1 MESDEESTVPLQ
13 DQRVFGA
20 GIKRK
25 RVPFVPARPDSPL
38 LGTDTSS
45 TSSKIGDR
53 YLSVVF
59 QDTGL
64 QKGDK
69 TPKGFTPEQVD
80 ATAEGYMT
88 AVSAEDSTDRVLCEI
103 CRLPMEYTNGTMLSN
118 SRPHEASLAHQVCLA
133 HSHPPSH
140 LDRTRKG
147 LQYLSS
153 YGWDPDSRLGL
164 GVAGEGIRV
173 PIKAKPKNN
182 TVGLGAEM
190 QTRKPFEKK
199 QRLDAKQAR
208 QKAQEDRRQ
217 RERLQELFYRNDDVE
232 KLLGPG

>member
-1 MESDEESTVPLQ
+1 MESDEEYLVPLQ

-25 RVPFVPARPDSPL
+25 RVPFVPARTDSPSL
-38 LGTDTSS
+38 STRSPSS
-45 TSSKIGDR
+45 SIGDH
-53 YLSVVF
+53 YLSIVLK
-59 QDTGL
+59 DTGPAR
-64 QKGDK
+64 GDD
-69 TPKGFTPEQVD
+69 GPEEFKPEHVG
-80 ATAEGYMT
+80 AIAEGHMA
-88 AVSAEDSTDRVLCEI
+88 AVSLEDSAEPVLCEI
-103 CRLPMEYTNGTMLSN
+103 CRLPIEHTSRILLSN
-118 SRPHEASLAHQVCLA
+118 SRPHEASLSHQVCLA

-182 TVGLGAEM
+182 TVGLGA
-190 QTRKPFEKK
+190 QINLQARKPSEKK
-199 QRLDAKQAR
+199 QKLDAKQVRQEELQAR
-208 QKAQEDRRQ
+208 RK

-232 KLLGPG
+232 KYLGSG